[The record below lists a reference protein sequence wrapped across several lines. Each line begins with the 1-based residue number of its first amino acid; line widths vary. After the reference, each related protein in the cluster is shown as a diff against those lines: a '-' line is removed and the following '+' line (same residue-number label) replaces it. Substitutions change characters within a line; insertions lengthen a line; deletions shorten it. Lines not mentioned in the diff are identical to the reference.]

1 MVTIAIMGILTG
13 IAVIGVGVFRSRSV
27 DSACSADIERVEVAV
42 ASYRVKNRAYPP
54 PLTGTAP
61 ADSVARL
68 QALFD
73 GGFLPGGVQNSD
85 YTITLGPNGA
95 VSGVKAVDGVA
106 CGA

>member
-1 MVTIAIMGILTG
+1 MVSIAIMGILTG

-54 PLTGTAP
+54 PPTGTAP
-61 ADSVARL
+61 ADSEARL
-68 QALFD
+68 KALVS

-95 VSGVKAVDGVA
+95 VSGVKVVDEVA